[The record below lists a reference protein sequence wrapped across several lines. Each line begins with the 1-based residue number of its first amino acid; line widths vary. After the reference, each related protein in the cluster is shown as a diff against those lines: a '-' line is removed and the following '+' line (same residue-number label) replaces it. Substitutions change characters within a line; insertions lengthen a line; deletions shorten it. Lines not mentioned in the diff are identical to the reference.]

1 MGHVRIDTKAAAE
14 VADGSGMIGPLFE
27 LRSEPAFHLD
37 AQLGPVQEIGS
48 LAAGHRR
55 VVPIIGGTLEGPRL
69 HAEILP
75 GGADWQLV
83 TSTGSAAIEA
93 RYTARADDGELV
105 LVHSRGFRSGP
116 PEVLAR
122 LAAGE
127 TVDPGEYY
135 FRTLVTLETGAAA
148 HAWVNER
155 LFIAVAARLPAG
167 VVADIY
173 EIR

>member
-1 MGHVRIDTKAAAE
+1 M
-14 VADGSGMIGPLFE
+14 
-27 LRSEPAFHLD
+27 
-37 AQLGPVQEIGS
+37 
-48 LAAGHRR
+48 
-55 VVPIIGGTLEGPRL
+55 PIVGGTLEGPRL
-69 HAEILP
+69 RAEILP

-83 TSTGSAAIEA
+83 SATGSAAIEA
-93 RYTARADDGELV
+93 RYTVRADDGELV

-127 TVDPGEYY
+127 AVDPDEYY
-135 FRTLVTLETGAAA
+135 FRTLVHARDRAAA

-167 VVADIY
+167 VVADIH

>member
-1 MGHVRIDTKAAAE
+1 MNTCPRAE
-14 VADGSGMIGPLFE
+14 VARGRGIIGLVFE

-37 AQLGPVQEIGS
+37 AQLGPVQEIGD
-48 LAAGHRR
+48 LAAGRRR
-55 VVPIIGGTLEGPRL
+55 VVPIVGGTLEGPRL
-69 HAEILP
+69 RAEILP

-83 TSTGSAAIEA
+83 TPTGSAAIEA
-93 RYTARADDGELV
+93 RYTARADDGALV

-122 LAAGE
+122 LAAGQ

-155 LFIAVAARLPAG
+155 LFIAVAARLPDG